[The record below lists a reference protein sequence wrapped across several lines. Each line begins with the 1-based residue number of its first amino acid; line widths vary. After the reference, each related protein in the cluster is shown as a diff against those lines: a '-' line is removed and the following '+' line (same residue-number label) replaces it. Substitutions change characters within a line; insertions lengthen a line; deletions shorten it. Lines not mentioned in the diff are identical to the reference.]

1 MPSLNTFCNLQ
12 SAALKRFIKEE
23 ASNSDNLL
31 HPDSDFSRSRR
42 LSAVDLAAVAYQTED
57 RSINRSLPILPDS
70 LSDVSLSAISQGRQ
84 KIRFLLYSH
93 VFYRMNDLFSSEDDK
108 TFHGWRL
115 LSVDGSELS
124 ISPDGNDMS
133 TYGGSKKGSKHHFY
147 LANPL
152 YDVLNHVYLDLVMQP
167 GSQKNED
174 SAFLE
179 LAQRYEGEKAIF
191 ICDRG
196 YEALMTF
203 YRLNQTDKHF
213 VIRIKDE
220 SSSTSILKH
229 YPTPDTEEYDI
240 PFDVTLTCKN
250 NSHVKANWETYKYI
264 SSYSKHPEFQNGVT
278 ELPLHGRVVRYKT
291 VCEGVESFIT
301 LFTNL
306 PFDEF
311 TTEDLCEIY
320 RLRWQIELSYRDIK
334 ERIGLKDVHGR
345 KKELVIGEVFAKMTL
360 YNLYSRIRNKVENS
374 QEFAER
380 CRNAMKRKWEQKA
393 DYAFLITAV
402 HAFLWD
408 SGVYTADK
416 LINLI
421 LHKTQSVRPG
431 RADKRKKKR

>member
-124 ISPDGNDMS
+124 VSPDGNDMS

-240 PFDVTLTCKN
+240 SFDVTLTCKN

-291 VCEGVESFIT
+291 VCEGIESFIT
-301 LFTNL
+301 LFTSL

>member
-1 MPSLNTFCNLQ
+1 M
-12 SAALKRFIKEE
+12 
-23 ASNSDNLL
+23 
-31 HPDSDFSRSRR
+31 
-42 LSAVDLAAVAYQTED
+42 
-57 RSINRSLPILPDS
+57 
-70 LSDVSLSAISQGRQ
+70 
-84 KIRFLLYSH
+84 
-93 VFYRMNDLFSSEDDK
+93 
-108 TFHGWRL
+108 
-115 LSVDGSELS
+115 
-124 ISPDGNDMS
+124 
-133 TYGGSKKGSKHHFY
+133 
-147 LANPL
+147 
-152 YDVLNHVYLDLVMQP
+152 
-167 GSQKNED
+167 
-174 SAFLE
+174 
-179 LAQRYEGEKAIF
+179 
-191 ICDRG
+191 
-196 YEALMTF
+196 
-203 YRLNQTDKHF
+203 
-213 VIRIKDE
+213 
-220 SSSTSILKH
+220 
-229 YPTPDTEEYDI
+229 
-240 PFDVTLTCKN
+240 
-250 NSHVKANWETYKYI
+250 
-264 SSYSKHPEFQNGVT
+264 T

-291 VCEGVESFIT
+291 VCEGIESFIT

>member
-124 ISPDGNDMS
+124 VSPDGNDMS

-240 PFDVTLTCKN
+240 SFDVTLTCKN
-250 NSHVKANWETYKYI
+250 NSHVKANWETCKYI

-291 VCEGVESFIT
+291 VCEGIESFIT
-301 LFTNL
+301 LFTSL

-374 QEFAER
+374 QEFAEC

-421 LHKTQSVRPG
+421 LHKTQSVRPE

>member
-124 ISPDGNDMS
+124 VSPDGNDMS

-196 YEALMTF
+196 YEAFMTF

-240 PFDVTLTCKN
+240 SFDVTLTCKN

-291 VCEGVESFIT
+291 VCEGIESFIT
-301 LFTNL
+301 LFTSL

-421 LHKTQSVRPG
+421 LHKTQSVRPE

>member
-42 LSAVDLAAVAYQTED
+42 LPLSIWQPWPTRRKIARSTDLFPFFLILCPTFLYLPFPRAD
-57 RSINRSLPILPDS
+57 RKSGSCFI
-70 LSDVSLSAISQGRQ
+70 
-84 KIRFLLYSH
+84 SH

-124 ISPDGNDMS
+124 VSPDGNDMS

-240 PFDVTLTCKN
+240 SFDVTLTCKN

-278 ELPLHGRVVRYKT
+278 ELPLHGRAVRYKT
-291 VCEGVESFIT
+291 VCEGIESFIT

-334 ERIGLKDVHGR
+334 RADWTEGCMDARRNWSLEKSS
-345 KKELVIGEVFAKMTL
+345 KMTL

>member
-124 ISPDGNDMS
+124 VSPDGNDMS

-250 NSHVKANWETYKYI
+250 NSHVKANWETCKYL

-291 VCEGVESFIT
+291 VCEGIESFIT
-301 LFTNL
+301 LFTSL

>member
-124 ISPDGNDMS
+124 VSPDGNDMS

-250 NSHVKANWETYKYI
+250 NSHVKANWETCKYI

-291 VCEGVESFIT
+291 VCEGIESFIT
-301 LFTNL
+301 LFTSL

>member
-124 ISPDGNDMS
+124 VSPDGNDMS

-250 NSHVKANWETYKYI
+250 NSHVKANWETCKYI

-291 VCEGVESFIT
+291 VCEGIESFIT
-301 LFTNL
+301 LFTSL

-421 LHKTQSVRPG
+421 LHKTQSVRPE

>member
-124 ISPDGNDMS
+124 VSPDGNDMS

-167 GSQKNED
+167 GSQKNEE

-240 PFDVTLTCKN
+240 SFDVTLTCKN

-264 SSYSKHPEFQNGVT
+264 SSYSKHPEFQN
-278 ELPLHGRVVRYKT
+278 
-291 VCEGVESFIT
+291 
-301 LFTNL
+301 
-306 PFDEF
+306 
-311 TTEDLCEIY
+311 
-320 RLRWQIELSYRDIK
+320 
-334 ERIGLKDVHGR
+334 
-345 KKELVIGEVFAKMTL
+345 
-360 YNLYSRIRNKVENS
+360 SRME
-374 QEFAER
+374 
-380 CRNAMKRKWEQKA
+380 
-393 DYAFLITAV
+393 
-402 HAFLWD
+402 
-408 SGVYTADK
+408 
-416 LINLI
+416 
-421 LHKTQSVRPG
+421 
-431 RADKRKKKR
+431 

>member
-124 ISPDGNDMS
+124 VSPDGNDMS

-240 PFDVTLTCKN
+240 SFDVTLTCKN
-250 NSHVKANWETYKYI
+250 NSHVKANWETCKYI

-291 VCEGVESFIT
+291 VCEGIESFIT

>member
-115 LSVDGSELS
+115 LSVDGSERS
-124 ISPDGNDMS
+124 VSPDGNDMS

-167 GSQKNED
+167 GSQKNEE

-291 VCEGVESFIT
+291 VCEGIESFIT
-301 LFTNL
+301 LFTSL

>member
-124 ISPDGNDMS
+124 VSPDGNDMS

-167 GSQKNED
+167 GSQKNEE

-240 PFDVTLTCKN
+240 SFDVTLTCKN
-250 NSHVKANWETYKYI
+250 NSHVKANWETCKYI

-291 VCEGVESFIT
+291 VCEGIESFIT

>member
-124 ISPDGNDMS
+124 VSPDGNDMS

-250 NSHVKANWETYKYI
+250 NSHVKANWETCKYI

-291 VCEGVESFIT
+291 VCEGIESFIT

>member
-23 ASNSDNLL
+23 APNSDNLL

-115 LSVDGSELS
+115 LSVDGSALS
-124 ISPDGNDMS
+124 VSPDGNDMS

-291 VCEGVESFIT
+291 VCEGIESFIT

-334 ERIGLKDVHGR
+334 ERLGLKDVHGR